1 MIKKIIFLTLTT
13 LLLFSHNVSAQSLS
27 YGINPELDSIAFA
40 RFRTHMDSIRAERPT
55 VALVLSGGGAKGA
68 AHISVIRY
76 LEKQGIPIDL
86 VMGTSIGGL
95 VGGLY
100 ACGYTGEELQA
111 IIRDQDWNYLL
122 RDTHPRHFDALQ
134 LKDYNRQFQLTI
146 PFGTYKWDF
155 HKPVISRRSILH
167 DGIVQGR
174 NVEDLL
180 ASLLVGYS
188 DETDFLKLPIPFVC
202 VATDMISAK
211 PKVWH
216 SGNLIDAL
224 RSTMSI
230 PGLFSPVKTNGMVLT
245 DGSMRNNFPAAIAK
259 QMGAD
264 IIIGVDISAPGLN
277 ANQMKSMIDI
287 VFQTTDVLGREAYDA
302 ALNVTDIYIQPQL
315 NDFSLLSF
323 DKESI
328 DTILERGRI
337 AVEMKADQI
346 GALRDKM
353 NGIQLRNSHRHNAKK
368 AVDLHKTAIPI
379 DKIQFTGINAKEEK
393 YLRRKLHLMQNV
405 KQSIHIME
413 LEDMVSYLIGLN
425 AFEKVTYQIV
435 GDKQPYTVQFNC
447 FRSPINQLG
456 ASVRFDAIDYAAVLL
471 HYGVNFHQL
480 TGSRLDLT
488 ARLGQNS
495 KLTASHTLSTGQGID
510 FGTKIS
516 FQAVRYASFRLGV
529 SNYSL
534 DYNLG
539 HAETYISLAPWR
551 QMNINAGLCGDY
563 TYLVSL
569 LGDNTNLHTVL
580 DYDKKNLYLGGF
592 LSIRS
597 DSFDDPYFPT
607 HGTRYNI
614 KYNIY
619 DIVQYDAESIHT
631 LQFGLKSAFSKGR
644 LTIMP
649 FLDGRYVNTN
659 VAPYA
664 NMLSVSDAN
673 RFIDHQISFIGISTP
688 TLMNRTLGSAG
699 LSARVL
705 IGKSHY
711 LTATLQAIQMSEEP
725 EDFLKGSTI
734 IGAALEYAYNTIVG
748 PLKFNVHWSD
758 ITKRLGFYLGIGLDF

>member
-1 MIKKIIFLTLTT
+1 MLKKTTFILFFFTLFLGSL
-13 LLLFSHNVSAQSLS
+13 NAQSDLS
-27 YGINPELDSIAFA
+27 YGIEPERDSVAFA
-40 RFRTHMDSIRAERPT
+40 RFRKHMDSIRTERPT

-122 RDTHPRHFDALQ
+122 RDTYPRRFDALQ
-134 LKDYNRQFQLTI
+134 QKDYNRQFQLTI

-188 DETDFLKLPIPFVC
+188 DEIDFLSLPIPFVC

-216 SGNLIDAL
+216 SGSLIDAL

-230 PGLFSPVKTNGMVLT
+230 PGLFSPVKKNGMVLT

-277 ANQMKSMIDI
+277 ANQMNSLIDI
-287 VFQTTDVLGREAYDA
+287 VFQTTDVLGREAYNA
-302 ALNVTDIYIQPQL
+302 ALNVTDIYIQPQV

-328 DTILERGRI
+328 DTIIERGRI
-337 AVEMKADQI
+337 AVEKQADKI
-346 GALRDKM
+346 EALKEKM
-353 NGIQLRNSHRHNAKK
+353 NGIQVRNSHRHNTTK
-368 AVDLHKTAIPI
+368 AVNLHKTAIQV
-379 DKIQFTGINAKEEK
+379 DKIQFSGINAKEEK
-393 YLRRKLHLMQNV
+393 YLRRKMHLMQNI
-405 KQSIHIME
+405 KHSIHIME

-425 AFEKVTYQIV
+425 AFEKVTYKILD
-435 GDKQPYTVQFNC
+435 DKPPYTVQFNC

-471 HYGVNFHQL
+471 HYGINFHQL

-495 KLTASHTLSTGQGID
+495 ILTASHTLSTGQGID
-510 FGTKIS
+510 FGTKVS
-516 FQAVRYASFRLGV
+516 FQAVRYASLRFGE
-529 SNYSL
+529 SKFSL

-539 HAETYISLAPWR
+539 HAETYLSLSPWR
-551 QMNINAGLCGDY
+551 KMNINAGICGDY
-563 TYLVSL
+563 TYLISL
-569 LGDNTNLHTVL
+569 LGDNINSLSIYE
-580 DYDKKNLYLGGF
+580 YDKENIYVGAF
-592 LSIRS
+592 LSLRS

-607 HGTRYNI
+607 HGTRYMI

-619 DIVQYDAESIHT
+619 DNVINDATSLHT
-631 LQFGLKSAFSKGR
+631 LQLGLRSAFSKGR

-649 FLDGRYVNTN
+649 FIDGKYVSANI
-659 VAPYA
+659 APYA

-673 RFIDHQISFIGISTP
+673 RFFDQQITFIGISTP
-688 TLMNRTLGSAG
+688 TLMMRTLGSAG

-711 LTATLQAIQMSEEP
+711 LTASFQAIQQSEEP
-725 EDFLKGSTI
+725 KDFLKGSTI
-734 IGAALEYAYNTIVG
+734 IGAALEYAYKTIVG
-748 PLKFNVHWSD
+748 PLRFNVHWSD
-758 ITKRLGFYLGIGLDF
+758 MTKRPGLYLGIGLDF